1 MITIK
6 SKSVLKIILSMVF
19 FFVFLNVLVYLLV
32 RFNVIPERYL
42 LMVNLDGEQ
51 NLPTFYATI
60 LLLKASIILL
70 LIALHGKQK
79 YHWYLLSGIFCF
91 LALDENIE
99 IHEQLTA
106 VTKSA
111 LATDTQGIFYFA
123 WIIPYG
129 IITILLMIFLF
140 KFVWGLPKRT
150 RTLFIVSGFT
160 FLSGALGLEMIAGSY
175 WEESG
180 WSSMIYK
187 ILAFSEETLEMTG
200 VSLFIFALL
209 DYIEQNFG
217 RLTISM
223 SR

>member
-1 MITIK
+1 MITIR
-6 SKSVLKIILSMVF
+6 SKSVLKTILGMVC
-19 FFVFLNVLVYLLV
+19 FFVFLNVSVYLLV

-51 NLPTFYATI
+51 NLPTFYATV
-60 LLLKASIILL
+60 LLLTASIILL
-70 LIALHGKQK
+70 LIALRGRQK
-79 YHWYLLSGIFCF
+79 YNWYLLSGIFCF
-91 LALDENIE
+91 LSLDENIE

-106 VTKSA
+106 LTKSA
-111 LATDTQGIFYFA
+111 LATETQGIFYFA

-140 KFVWGLPKRT
+140 KFVWNLPNRT
-150 RTLFIVSGFT
+150 RRLFIISGFI

-209 DYIEQNFG
+209 DYIEENFG
-217 RLTISM
+217 GLTISM